1 MKHFIHFKA
10 ISDVSNSG
18 EKQSLACVINFK
30 VKVNKGQ
37 KIEQALCFFSTQRE
51 ISVIECFLFQVIYVN
66 ENGKH

>member
-1 MKHFIHFKA
+1 MHFKA

-37 KIEQALCFFSTQRE
+37 KIEQALFFFFPRKEKYLLLNVFS
-51 ISVIECFLFQVIYVN
+51 F
-66 ENGKH
+66 K

>member
-37 KIEQALCFFSTQRE
+37 KIEQALFFFFPRKEKYLLLNVFS
-51 ISVIECFLFQVIYVN
+51 F
-66 ENGKH
+66 K